1 VLDLARRR
9 QHGGLQTPVE
19 MTPAPESV
27 AVTEPVT
34 AWTVRLLGDVVL
46 DNGQRTLTK
55 LPTHAA
61 TALLARLALAPGR
74 AHAREE
80 LVELLW
86 PGVDLAVGRNRMRHV
101 LSTLKAVLE
110 DGGQAPAIVADRMS
124 LRVVPGRLA
133 CDALQFEAACR
144 AGDAVRAR
152 ALYRGDLM
160 PGFFDE
166 WIAEERLRLQA
177 LLDRLPSAEPP
188 SRLPQLSSI
197 GAAPAYL
204 TRFFGRQAESA
215 RLRAEVMQ
223 HRLVTLLGPGGAGKT
238 RLAAELTTALREAPP
253 LQAREAGTGSR
264 FDRVLFVPLV
274 TSAGHA
280 EVLHA
285 LAAALATEASLAA
298 LERAL
303 VGQHTLLVL
312 DNFEHLVE
320 AAADIAQALL
330 TRLPRLHLLVTSRRV
345 LGIDGERECQL
356 GTLPLP
362 PANSTLAEATANPAV
377 ALFIDRARAVHD
389 GFQLDADNLGD
400 VLRLVRY
407 LDGIPLALELAA
419 ARCRSLSAAAML
431 QAIQAEPDASG
442 WGTATPMLD
451 LLERQGSRGDRDG
464 RHASMGTVLQW
475 SWQLLDRQAQDLLAG
490 LTVFQGGCTAEA
502 VAQVCGLSLSQAA
515 HRLDQLAS
523 QSLIQVLRGRGASQD
538 RFQLLELIR
547 EFASARLDAPRALAL
562 RTRLRRWLT
571 DWARVEGRLPL
582 PWRIEPE
589 LPNVHAALIGA
600 CSDGAQRE
608 AMELA
613 LGLRDYWELDGM
625 PPLSQQALQAAL
637 DERGSDWPTALRCD
651 AHELLAYTGIGAG
664 DGPLA
669 LVHAD
674 AALALAGSDALR
686 RGRCLL
692 RRVWVNLAID
702 YCAPGQFE
710 PLDEALAL
718 ALQAGDIPLQARTLH
733 QQGILARYQGN
744 DFARAD
750 GLFAEAQAL
759 WTALGNRRLAHARLR
774 NRAQCWAAQGLHAQ
788 ALASFRQCEE
798 AARAEGDWVGII
810 DSTLGASTELT
821 CLRQWGQAVA
831 MGSECI
837 RVAWLR
843 HHAHGLAYALWNIAY
858 PLLRAGRTDD
868 AVRLRSLASSYWTLH
883 MGPLRADDQRDT
895 LKLRRLAGLRIAA
908 GRIDSL
914 WREGAELTV
923 SEAVAIALRH

>member
-1 VLDLARRR
+1 MCATST
-9 QHGGLQTPVE
+9 GAANSWPVE
-19 MTPAPESV
+19 MTQGPGSPAVGDP
-27 AVTEPVT
+27 TT

-46 DNGQRTLTK
+46 VNGQRTLTK

-86 PGVDLAVGRNRMRHV
+86 PGVDLSVGRNRMRHV
-101 LSTLKAVLE
+101 LSTLKAALE
-110 DGGQAPAIVADRMS
+110 DDPSAPVIVADRMS

-144 AGDAVRAR
+144 TGDAERAR

-177 LLDRLPSAEPP
+177 LLDRLPRAEPP
-188 SRLPQLSSI
+188 SRPPQLSSI

-204 TRFFGRQAESA
+204 TRFFGRETETA
-215 RLRAEVMQ
+215 RLRAEVLR

-238 RLAAELTTALREAPP
+238 RLAAELTTSLRHVPPSPALEPG
-253 LQAREAGTGSR
+253 AGAR

-274 TSAGHA
+274 TSTGHA
-280 EVLHA
+280 EVLQA

-320 AAADIAQALL
+320 SAADIAQALL
-330 TRLPRLHLLVTSRRV
+330 ARLPRLHLLVTSRRV

-362 PANSTLAEATANPAV
+362 PPGATLAEAATSPAA
-377 ALFIDRARAVHD
+377 ALFIDRARAASAD
-389 GFQLDADNLGD
+389 FQLDAANLVD
-400 VLRLVRY
+400 VVRLVRY

-419 ARCRSLSAAAML
+419 ARCRSLSATAML
-431 QAIQAEPDASG
+431 QAIQAEPDAAG
-442 WGTATPMLD
+442 WGTGTPMLD
-451 LLERQGSRGDRDG
+451 LLERQGTRGDRDR
-464 RHASMGTVLQW
+464 RHASMGTVLSW
-475 SWQLLDRQAQDLLAG
+475 SWQLLDRPAQDLLAG
-490 LTVFQGGCTAEA
+490 LTVFHGGCTADA

-515 HRLDQLAS
+515 LQLDQLAS
-523 QSLIQVLRGRGASQD
+523 QSLIQVLRGQGGAQD
-538 RFQLLELIR
+538 RFQLLEVIR
-547 EFASARLDAPRALAL
+547 EFAAARLDAPRARVL

-571 DWARVEGRLPL
+571 EWARVEGRLPL

-600 CSDGAQRE
+600 RSDGAQRD

-625 PPLSQQALQAAL
+625 PPLSQRALQAAL
-637 DERGSDWPTALRCD
+637 DEQGDDWPAPLRCD

-669 LVHAD
+669 LEHAN
-674 AALALAGSDALR
+674 AALALADGDALR

-692 RRVWVNLAID
+692 RRVWVHLAID
-702 YCAPGQFE
+702 YCVPGQNE

-718 ALQAGDIPLQARTLH
+718 ALQAGDVPLQARTLH
-733 QQGILARYQGN
+733 QQGILARYQAN

-750 GLFAEAQAL
+750 ALFAEAQAL
-759 WTALGNRRLAHARLR
+759 WTGLGNRRLAHARLR
-774 NRAQCWAAQGLHAQ
+774 NRAQCWAAQGLHER
-788 ALASFRQCEE
+788 ALASFRQCED

-858 PLLRAGRTDD
+858 PLLRAGRAED
-868 AVRLRSLASSYWTLH
+868 AVRLRSLASSNWTLH
-883 MGPLRADDQRDT
+883 MGPLRADDRRDT
-895 LKLRRLAGLRIAA
+895 AKLRRLAAVCLDA
-908 GRIDSL
+908 GRIDAL
-914 WREGAELTV
+914 WREGALLTV
-923 SEAVAIALRH
+923 AEAVTLALRP

>member
-1 VLDLARRR
+1 MAVADPAR
-9 QHGGLQTPVE
+9 
-19 MTPAPESV
+19 
-27 AVTEPVT
+27 

-46 DNGQRTLTK
+46 ENGQRTLTK

-101 LSTLKAVLE
+101 LSTLKSVLE
-110 DGGQAPAIVADRMS
+110 DDGLAPVIVADRMS
-124 LRVVPGRLA
+124 LRVAPGRLA
-133 CDALQFEAACR
+133 CDALQFELACR
-144 AGDAVRAR
+144 AGDAERAR
-152 ALYRGDLM
+152 SLYRGDLM

-166 WIAEERLRLQA
+166 WITEERLRLQA
-177 LLDRLPSAEPP
+177 LLDRLPSAESA
-188 SRLPQLSSI
+188 SRLTPLSSN

-204 TRFFGRQAESA
+204 TRFFGREAETT
-215 RLRAEVMQ
+215 RLRAEVLR

-238 RLAAELTTALREAPP
+238 RLAAELTTSLRDAAPP
-253 LQAREAGTGSR
+253 LTPAPGAGPR

-274 TSAGHA
+274 ASTGHA
-280 EVLHA
+280 EVLQA

-312 DNFEHLVE
+312 DNFEHLVDV
-320 AAADIAQALL
+320 AADIAQSLL
-330 TRLPRLHLLVTSRRV
+330 ARLPRLHLLVTSRRV

-362 PANSTLAEATANPAV
+362 SATATLADAAANPAA
-377 ALFIDRARAVHD
+377 ALFIDRARAARED
-389 GFQLDADNLGD
+389 FQLDASNLAD
-400 VLRLVRY
+400 VVGLVRY

-419 ARCRSLSAAAML
+419 ARSRALSAAAML
-431 QAIQAEPDASG
+431 QTIQAEADAPGSG
-442 WGTATPMLD
+442 SATPMLD
-451 LLERQGSRGDRDG
+451 LLERRGSRGDRDR

-475 SWQLLDRQAQDLLAG
+475 SWQLLDRPAQDLLAG
-490 LTVFQGGCTAEA
+490 LTVFHGGCTADA
-502 VAQVCGLSLSQAA
+502 VAAVCDLSRSQAA
-515 HRLDQLAS
+515 LQLDQLAS
-523 QSLIQVLRGRGASQD
+523 QSLIQVLHGQGGAPD
-538 RFQLLELIR
+538 RFQMLEVIR
-547 EFASARLDAPRALAL
+547 EFAAARLDAPRAQAL
-562 RTRLRRWLT
+562 RTRWRHWLI
-571 DWARVEGRLPL
+571 DWARTEGRLPL
-582 PWRIEPE
+582 PWRIEPD

-600 CSDGAQRE
+600 RNDGAPRD

-625 PPLSQQALQAAL
+625 PPMSQQALQVAL
-637 DERGSDWPTALRCD
+637 DEGGDLWPTPLRCD

-669 LVHAD
+669 LAHAD
-674 AALALAGSDALR
+674 AALALASGDALR

-702 YCAPGQFE
+702 YCVPGQAE

-718 ALQAGDIPLQARTLH
+718 ALQVGDVPLQARTLH

-750 GLFAEAQAL
+750 ALFAEAQAL
-759 WTALGNRRLAHARLR
+759 WTGLGNRRLAHARLR
-774 NRAQCWAAQGLHAQ
+774 NRAQCWAAQGLHGQ
-788 ALASFRQCEE
+788 ALASFRQCEQ

-858 PLLRAGRTDD
+858 PLLRAGRAED
-868 AVRLRSLASSYWTLH
+868 AIRLRSLASSNWTLH

-895 LKLRRLAGLRIAA
+895 AKLRRLATVCLDADH
-908 GRIDSL
+908 IDAL
-914 WREGAELTV
+914 WRDGAELTLA
-923 SEAVAIALRH
+923 EAVALALRP